1 MDHNRIVIKCHI
13 FLSWLLVEPF
23 GDMSAQTLFVNGKLV
38 QQDGG
43 TPLMTSC
50 IESLLYWHS
59 RFFSDALFAEKNVP
73 FSSSASQ
80 LHDKPSTTKGSD
92 RLFLKRRFKTTIQIK
107 YYVYVISTIILL
119 SHLVACM
126 YYHRCVCQVA
136 AKWRCFRIIKGRND
150 KPSLFL
156 LKDVAATK
164 CRLAIYEEISFP
176 GQPTTKFQ
184 PSHVMYEQ
192 RNTFHEES
200 RFNHSVKT
208 NDNLKEHCRDDVVD
222 AIKHLNYRAGTSV
235 LSDWQCVVW
244 HFCTNALISF
254 VEQRPSIYPALYHT
268 YTKYEFYE
276 QHKCCITEYACHQFL
291 RCLPNFSRLESIL
304 TPSD

>member
-1 MDHNRIVIKCHI
+1 MSYLSQLAAGRAIWGYVCTDTVRKWKVGPTRWRNAVDDVMHRI
-13 FLSWLLVEPF
+13 LTLLTFKV
-23 GDMSAQTLFVNGKLV
+23 
-38 QQDGG
+38 
-43 TPLMTSC
+43 
-50 IESLLYWHS
+50 
-59 RFFSDALFAEKNVP
+59 FFRCPICGKNVP

-126 YYHRCVCQVA
+126 YYHRRVCQVA

-235 LSDWQCVVW
+235 LSDWQCVV
-244 HFCTNALISF
+244 
-254 VEQRPSIYPALYHT
+254 
-268 YTKYEFYE
+268 
-276 QHKCCITEYACHQFL
+276 
-291 RCLPNFSRLESIL
+291 
-304 TPSD
+304 